1 MLKSLL
7 RSKVLLKNDC
17 GRVSIIFNAS
27 LSTQEIQI
35 HRANLFEFEKEKQ
48 V

>member
-1 MLKSLL
+1 MLKCLL
-7 RSKVLLKNDC
+7 RSRISLKNDC
-17 GRVSIIFNAS
+17 GRISKIFNAS
-27 LSTQEIQI
+27 LSTQEIQT